1 MFLNL
6 LWESWI
12 CTKISC
18 LGTYTFPNEMHIAKT
33 EFLIFL
39 GRYPN
44 TDIASY
50 LINNGNARVDAATKT
65 GASAL
70 HGAALQG
77 NTGTYH

>member
-1 MFLNL
+1 MVLAHIF
-6 LWESWI
+6 
-12 CTKISC
+12 
-18 LGTYTFPNEMHIAKT
+18 FPHAMHIAKT
-33 EFLIFL
+33 ELLLFL

-77 NTGTYH
+77 NTGK